1 EIINKK
7 EKDILDLR
15 DGMDA
20 KEREILDY
28 RDKVRE
34 LDRGRRDLEEKTLG
48 FERSLVAAN
57 EKVAELALDREKS
70 AEREKGLKARLDD
83 AQEGMRKAHEEAD
96 GVKKRLAQ
104 DESKNRTDIE
114 RLRTEMESQVVE
126 LEEHQRKELAKL
138 AEERE
143 LADSAKDA
151 AHQAELARI
160 DAAHK
165 AEIETLK
172 TRLIE
177 EQSTSGE
184 RLTTEVNKLKRE
196 HEKA

>member
-48 FERSLVAAN
+48 FEKSLVAAN

-70 AEREKGLKARLDD
+70 VEREKGLKGRLDD
-83 AQEGMRKAHEEAD
+83 AHEQLRQSHDE
-96 GVKKRLAQ
+96 VEVLKKRIVQ
-104 DESKNRTDIE
+104 DEAKNRTDID
-114 RLRTEMESQVVE
+114 RLRAEMESQVVE
-126 LEEHQRKELAKL
+126 LEEHQR
-138 AEERE
+138 
-143 LADSAKDA
+143 
-151 AHQAELARI
+151 AELARLGEERALA
-160 DAAHK
+160 DASKDSAHG
-165 AEIETLK
+165 AELA
-172 TRLIE
+172 R
-177 EQSTSGE
+177 
-184 RLTTEVNKLKRE
+184 
-196 HEKA
+196 